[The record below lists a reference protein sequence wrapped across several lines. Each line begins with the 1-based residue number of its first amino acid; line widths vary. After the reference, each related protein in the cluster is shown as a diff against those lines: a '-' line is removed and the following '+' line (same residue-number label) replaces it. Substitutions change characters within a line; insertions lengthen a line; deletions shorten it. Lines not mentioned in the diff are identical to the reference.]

1 MQDHKDLTL
10 DEFNE
15 GIKKNDPNAILSQAK
30 VSGFVRI
37 IDKDGNLKA
46 ELPIT
51 TIEVNEEK
59 TNGN

>member
-1 MQDHKDLTL
+1 MQDLKKDAKQS
-10 DEFNE
+10 N
-15 GIKKNDPNAILSQAK
+15 PNAILSQAK

-51 TIEVNEEK
+51 AIEVNEEK

>member
-1 MQDHKDLTL
+1 MQDRKKDAKQS
-10 DEFNE
+10 N
-15 GIKKNDPNAILSQAK
+15 PNAILSQAK

-37 IDKDGNLKA
+37 IDKDGKLKA